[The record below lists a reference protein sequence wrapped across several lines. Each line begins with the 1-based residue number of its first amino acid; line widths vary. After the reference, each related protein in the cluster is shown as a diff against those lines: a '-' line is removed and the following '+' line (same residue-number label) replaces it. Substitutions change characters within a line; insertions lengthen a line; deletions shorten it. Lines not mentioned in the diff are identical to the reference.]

1 MVRHS
6 SFVLVCFKQH
16 KMYFLLCSCS
26 VVSIASELQSQQ
38 ERLCKALS
46 FSPCLSHYLLLL
58 AHLDTKLWH
67 IFNVML
73 LWLFCGSFPAGI
85 PAVLACLAKAP
96 DLQEVLIRLL
106 PLLHSLP
113 FSLSLHRNFWA
124 ILCWSWRVTTVW
136 TSTALCLSL
145 TRYKN
150 KHVNRVKNLID
161 QLSS

>member
-16 KMYFLLCSCS
+16 KIYFLLCSCS

-113 FSLSLHRNFWA
+113 FSLSLSIETSGQFSA
-124 ILCWSWRVTTVW
+124 EAGGWRPFG
-136 TSTALCLSL
+136 
-145 TRYKN
+145 
-150 KHVNRVKNLID
+150 H
-161 QLSS
+161 QLHSASHWPGIKTNM